1 MKYKASALVYELI
14 KVDGNL
20 MTELKTAQTNKGA
33 NLTAKEIAAVVAS
46 GVTDI
51 GSRLELFVD
60 DTLIDTQN
68 TTADLQVMKPTFGG
82 QVLDLSGGFVCKDIA
97 NSDYSGAFDP
107 SRITEDT
114 RPWENLGADYGN
126 VIKVGDKYLYY
137 YRGVD
142 DEVTTVTGYTSSKD
156 GRPLSHYMNVC
167 VAESEDGIRFRRV
180 MDEPVLFCERA
191 WEGFSVMNPCVLYE
205 NGKYRMW
212 YAAGETYEPNVLAY
226 AESKDGLHWSK
237 SPINPIFVKDTEHP
251 YEADRIG
258 GCYITKTED
267 MDYVMFYI
275 GYRDIHTA
283 NICVAKSPDGLTRW
297 EKSRFNPL
305 VVPTP
310 DGWDAAACY
319 KPSVLWDEKEN
330 RWMLW
335 YNGRVGHDERIGLV
349 LKTGRE
355 LF

>member
-1 MKYKASALVYELI
+1 MSDVFVKYPCNPIFGGGELGTCFDVYVSRDKGRYRMDFSWRPKKSLAVTFSDDGIRWEEPIITLAPRAESGWEDDLNRNCVI
-14 KVDGNL
+14 KVDGIYK
-20 MTELKTAQTNKGA
+20 MWYTGQARGH
-33 NLTAKEIAAVVAS
+33 S
-46 GVTDI
+46 FI
-51 GSRLELFVD
+51 G
-60 DTLIDTQN
+60 
-68 TTADLQVMKPTFGG
+68 
-82 QVLDLSGGFVCKDIA
+82 
-97 NSDYSGAFDP
+97 Y
-107 SRITEDT
+107 
-114 RPWENLGADYGN
+114 
-126 VIKVGDKYLYY
+126 
-137 YRGVD
+137 
-142 DEVTTVTGYTSSKD
+142 
-156 GRPLSHYMNVC
+156 
-167 VAESEDGIRFRRV
+167 AESEDGIRFRRV

-258 GCYITKTED
+258 GCYITQTED

-275 GYRDIHTA
+275 GYRDIDTA

-330 RWMLW
+330 RLLLW
-335 YNGRVGHDERIGLV
+335 YNGRVGHDERSGLV